1 MCWEKKLEEE
11 VLRLSYIKNEV
22 GYNEEEKWKHS
33 IQEYEKK
40 DTRKHTQHFYTQY
53 KSWKEINEEVEIVI
67 LVNGQ
72 YSQDPNLTVIIFLVT
87 AHKIPSWK

>member
-1 MCWEKKLEEE
+1 MGPKMLSAYVLRKKLEEE

-22 GYNEEEKWKHS
+22 EYNEEEKWRHS

-72 YSQDPNLTVIIFLVT
+72 YSQDLNHISPQALL
-87 AHKIPSWK
+87 